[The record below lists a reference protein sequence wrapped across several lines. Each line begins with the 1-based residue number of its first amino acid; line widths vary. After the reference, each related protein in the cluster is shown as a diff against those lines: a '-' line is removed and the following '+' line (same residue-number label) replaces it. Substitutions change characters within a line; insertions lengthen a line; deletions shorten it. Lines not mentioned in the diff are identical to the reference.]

1 VSEPVTFIGLG
12 VMGKPMAR
20 HLVDAGYDV
29 GVHNRSRAAV
39 DELVAA
45 GARALAGPAEGAA
58 ARFVITMLPD
68 SPDVR
73 SVADRL
79 IPALGPG
86 TTWIDMSTISPVLTR
101 ELAAEVHARGAAM
114 LDAPVSGGDKGARE
128 ATLSIMVGGSQEAFD
143 AARPVFDTLGK
154 TIVRVGDSGA
164 GQVVKACNQVVV
176 GMAMQAMAE
185 ALVLGAAAGVDPE
198 VIVDVLSG
206 GLARCGALEVRGK
219 RAAAGDFAPGFRAR
233 LHRKDLTI
241 ALETAA
247 ELDVPLAGT
256 ALVRD
261 LFDAMVESGRGD
273 LDHSGLADL
282 LQERAGVRLG
292 APPSG

>member
-1 VSEPVTFIGLG
+1 MSDRVSFIGLG
-12 VMGKPMAR
+12 VMGKPMAG

-39 DELVAA
+39 DELAER
-45 GARALAGPAEGAA
+45 GARVLDGPAAA
-58 ARFVITMLPD
+58 ADARFVITMLPD

-73 SVADRL
+73 EVAGEL
-79 IPALGPG
+79 VPALSEG
-86 TTWIDMSTISPVLTR
+86 TIWIDMSTISPVLTR
-101 ELAAEVHARGAAM
+101 ELAADVEARGAAM

-128 ATLSIMVGGSQEAFD
+128 AALSIMVGGREETFE
-143 AARPVFDTLGK
+143 AARPVFEVLGK
-154 TIVRVGDSGA
+154 TIVRVGDAGA
-164 GQVVKACNQVVV
+164 GQVVKACNQVMVA
-176 GMAMQAMAE
+176 MAMQGMAE
-185 ALVLGAAAGVDPE
+185 ALVLGAKAGVDPE

-219 RAAAGDFAPGFRAR
+219 RAAAGDFEPGFRSR

-241 ALETAA
+241 ALETGD
-247 ELDVPLAGT
+247 ELEVPLEAT
-256 ALVRD
+256 ALVRG
-261 LFDAMVESGRGD
+261 LFDAMIESGRGD

-292 APPSG
+292 ETG

>member
-1 VSEPVTFIGLG
+1 MSERITFIGLG
-12 VMGKPMAR
+12 VMGRPMAG
-20 HLVDAGYDV
+20 HLVEAGYDV
-29 GVHNRSRAAV
+29 GVHNRSRPAV
-39 DELVAA
+39 DALAAA
-45 GARALAGPAEGAA
+45 GARALESPEDGAS

-68 SPDVR
+68 SPDVQ
-73 SVADRL
+73 SVAERL

-86 TTWIDMSTISPVLTR
+86 TIWIDMSTISPVVTR
-101 ELAAEVHARGAAM
+101 ELEARVRARGAAM

-128 ATLSIMVGGSQEAFD
+128 ATLSIMAGGRQEDFD
-143 AARPVFDTLGK
+143 AALPVFEVLGR

-198 VIVDVLSG
+198 VVVDVLSG

-219 RAAAGDFAPGFRAR
+219 RAAAGDFEPGFRAR

-247 ELDVPLAGT
+247 EFGVPLAGT
-256 ALVRD
+256 ALIRER
-261 LFDAMVESGRGD
+261 FDAMLDSGRGD

-282 LQERAGVRLG
+282 LQEQAGVRLG
-292 APPSG
+292 GG